1 MILRKMV
8 KEQTICVF
16 IIIALAEF
24 ASSLYLSHSSVTT
37 DPGKSLAISCKDK
50 GGQPVMWKGPKGSL
64 SANTKPKIQDTS
76 IGKLLIFSPTRIQDT
91 GNYTCSVVNNKNDHS
106 VFSLIVEES
115 NSKADSEEEL
125 GNDEE
130 SEPDFSPPIHHE
142 NRLPTSHRK
151 THKSHR
157 PKHRQ
162 PVTSA
167 EDTDTALNTESS
179 TFDHPYT
186 RSSHSGRSHK
196 HASEDALQFKD
207 TPEIQRGKEG
217 DNATLRCE
225 VNRPYKISWQ
235 LDEHEDEVGTKY
247 IPIGDGLLIINVTR
261 ADNRIFVCEALKSST
276 GQVIDKKIHFV
287 VEHKPVPITIPPD
300 PETGEQPSLWEQDE
314 VVYGFL
320 GENVNLTCEVEA
332 EPAPRF
338 EWKSAKGQNK
348 IGRYLNVGSHKS
360 LLQLKMTK
368 ETPDKYQCTA
378 SNKYGKLKKFFDLQI
393 GTRPV
398 PPEWI
403 ELKTAGSDSLELVV
417 NVPEPDED
425 TIANNME
432 PHWINI
438 FYKVTDWQSEG
449 STEEWQQQEFN
460 ITLDTY
466 TLTKLNSSTTYD
478 IMAATR
484 NVAGLS
490 ALSNITSFNT
500 TAGVESS
507 TVQSNTA
514 ATFSLAIIYINLLGI
529 LRLA

>member
-50 GGQPVMWKGPKGSL
+50 GGQPVMWKGPRGSL

-91 GNYTCSVVNNKNDHS
+91 GNYTCSVVNNKNDNS
-106 VFSLIVEES
+106 VFSLIVE
-115 NSKADSEEEL
+115 
-125 GNDEE
+125 
-130 SEPDFSPPIHHE
+130 
-142 NRLPTSHRK
+142 
-151 THKSHR
+151 
-157 PKHRQ
+157 
-162 PVTSA
+162 
-167 EDTDTALNTESS
+167 
-179 TFDHPYT
+179 
-186 RSSHSGRSHK
+186 
-196 HASEDALQFKD
+196 DALKFKD
-207 TPEIQRGKEG
+207 TPEVQRGKEG
-217 DNATLRCE
+217 DNATIRCE

-247 IPIGDGLLIINVTR
+247 IQIGDGLLIINVTR
-261 ADNRIFVCEALKSST
+261 EDNRIFVCEALKSST
-276 GQVIDKKIHFV
+276 GQVMDKKIKFI

-300 PETGEQPSLWEQDE
+300 PETGEQPSVWEQDE
-314 VVYGFL
+314 EVYGFL

-360 LLQLKMTK
+360 VLQLKMTK

-393 GTRPV
+393 GTRPQQ
-398 PPEWI
+398 PEAI
-403 ELKTAGSDSLELVV
+403 ELKTAGSDFLELVV
-417 NVPEPDED
+417 KVPETDED
-425 TIANNME
+425 AIANNME
-432 PHWINI
+432 PHWLNV
-438 FYKVTDWQSEG
+438 FYKV
-449 STEEWQQQEFN
+449 EEAEYWDEQEFN

-466 TLTKLNSSTTYD
+466 ILTSLNSSTKYE
-478 IMAATR
+478 IVAATK

-490 ALSNITSFNT
+490 ALSNITYFNT
-500 TAGVESS
+500 TADDDTGTGS
-507 TVQSNTA
+507 SNTA
-514 ATFSLAIIYINLLGI
+514 ASFSLAIIYTILLVI
-529 LRLA
+529 CKLA

>member
-8 KEQTICVF
+8 KEQTSCVF

-50 GGQPVMWKGPKGSL
+50 GGQPVMWKGPRGSL

-106 VFSLIVEES
+106 VFSLIVE
-115 NSKADSEEEL
+115 
-125 GNDEE
+125 
-130 SEPDFSPPIHHE
+130 
-142 NRLPTSHRK
+142 
-151 THKSHR
+151 
-157 PKHRQ
+157 
-162 PVTSA
+162 
-167 EDTDTALNTESS
+167 
-179 TFDHPYT
+179 
-186 RSSHSGRSHK
+186 
-196 HASEDALQFKD
+196 DALKFKD
-207 TPEIQRGKEG
+207 TPEVQRGKEG
-217 DNATLRCE
+217 DNATIRCE

-247 IPIGDGLLIINVTR
+247 IQIGDGLLIINVTR
-261 ADNRIFVCEALKSST
+261 EDNRIFVCEALKSST
-276 GQVIDKKIHFV
+276 GQVMDKKIKFV

-300 PETGEQPSLWEQDE
+300 PETGEQPSVWEQDE
-314 VVYGFL
+314 EVYGFL

-360 LLQLKMTK
+360 VLQLKMTK

-393 GTRPV
+393 GTRPQQ
-398 PPEWI
+398 PESI
-403 ELKTAGSDSLELVV
+403 ELKTAGSDFLELVV
-417 NVPEPDED
+417 KVPETDED
-425 TIANNME
+425 AIASNME
-432 PHWINI
+432 PHWVNV
-438 FYKVTDWQSEG
+438 FYKV
-449 STEEWQQQEFN
+449 EEAEYWDEQEFN

-466 TLTKLNSSTTYD
+466 TLTSLNSSTKYE
-478 IMAATR
+478 IVAATK

-490 ALSNITSFNT
+490 ALSNITYFNT
-500 TAGVESS
+500 TADDDTGTASS
-507 TVQSNTA
+507 NA
-514 ATFSLAIIYINLLGI
+514 AASFSLAIIYTILLVI
-529 LRLA
+529 CKLA

>member
-106 VFSLIVEES
+106 VFSLIVE
-115 NSKADSEEEL
+115 
-125 GNDEE
+125 
-130 SEPDFSPPIHHE
+130 
-142 NRLPTSHRK
+142 
-151 THKSHR
+151 
-157 PKHRQ
+157 
-162 PVTSA
+162 
-167 EDTDTALNTESS
+167 
-179 TFDHPYT
+179 
-186 RSSHSGRSHK
+186 
-196 HASEDALQFKD
+196 DALQFKD

-235 LDEHEDEVGTKY
+235 LDEHEDEVDALIFRNTPEFQHDLKRNNATVRCEVNRLDKISCQLGEHEYDVGTKY

>member
-106 VFSLIVEES
+106 VFSLIV
-115 NSKADSEEEL
+115 
-125 GNDEE
+125 
-130 SEPDFSPPIHHE
+130 
-142 NRLPTSHRK
+142 
-151 THKSHR
+151 
-157 PKHRQ
+157 
-162 PVTSA
+162 
-167 EDTDTALNTESS
+167 
-179 TFDHPYT
+179 
-186 RSSHSGRSHK
+186 
-196 HASEDALQFKD
+196 EDALQFKD

>member
-8 KEQTICVF
+8 KEQTSCVF

-50 GGQPVMWKGPKGSL
+50 GGQPVMWKGPRGSL

-115 NSKADSEEEL
+115 NSEADSEEEL
-125 GNDEE
+125 GND
-130 SEPDFSPPIHHE
+130 SEMDYSPPIHE

-162 PVTSA
+162 PVTI
-167 EDTDTALNTESS
+167 T
-179 TFDHPYT
+179 
-186 RSSHSGRSHK
+186 
-196 HASEDALQFKD
+196 EDALKFKD
-207 TPEIQRGKEG
+207 TPEVQRGKEG
-217 DNATLRCE
+217 DNATIRCE

-247 IPIGDGLLIINVTR
+247 IQIGDGLLIINVTR
-261 ADNRIFVCEALKSST
+261 EDNRIFVCEALKSST
-276 GQVIDKKIHFV
+276 GQVMDKKIKFV

-300 PETGEQPSLWEQDE
+300 PETGEQPSVWEQDE
-314 VVYGFL
+314 EVYGFL

-360 LLQLKMTK
+360 VLQLKMTK

-393 GTRPV
+393 GTRPQQ
-398 PPEWI
+398 PESI
-403 ELKTAGSDSLELVV
+403 ELKTAGSDFLELVV
-417 NVPEPDED
+417 KVPETDED
-425 TIANNME
+425 AIASNME
-432 PHWINI
+432 PHWVNV
-438 FYKVTDWQSEG
+438 FYKV
-449 STEEWQQQEFN
+449 EEAEYWDEQEFN

-466 TLTKLNSSTTYD
+466 TLTSLNSSTKYE
-478 IMAATR
+478 IVAATK

-490 ALSNITSFNT
+490 ALSNITYFNT
-500 TAGVESS
+500 TADDDTGTASS
-507 TVQSNTA
+507 NA
-514 ATFSLAIIYINLLGI
+514 AASFSLAIIYTILLVI
-529 LRLA
+529 CKLA